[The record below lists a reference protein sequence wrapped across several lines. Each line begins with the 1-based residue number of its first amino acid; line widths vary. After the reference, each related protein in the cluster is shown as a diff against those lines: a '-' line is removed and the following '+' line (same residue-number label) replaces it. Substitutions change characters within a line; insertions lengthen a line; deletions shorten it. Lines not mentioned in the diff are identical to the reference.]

1 MHKKSY
7 YIINIITLYRLIMAP
22 VLLFIIFSGNINLFK
37 WLLPVSFF
45 TDLIDGYLARK
56 FRVTSTWGAKL
67 DSIADDVNILVAVIA
82 LFVFKYEFII
92 QEKASIIVLLVLFA
106 VQTALALIRYKK
118 ISSFHTYLA
127 KCAAM
132 LQGLFFILVFLFPE
146 PVNIL
151 FYTMVAVTAIE
162 LIEEIILVLLL
173 PVWKANVKGLYWILK
188 EKTNSGSD

>member
-1 MHKKSY
+1 MHKNSY

-22 VLLFIIFSGNINLFK
+22 VLFLVIFTGNINLFK
-37 WLLPVSFF
+37 WLLPLSFF

-92 QEKASIIVLLVLFA
+92 QEKTAIILLVVLFV
-106 VQTALALIRYKK
+106 VQTTFALIRYKK

-127 KCAAM
+127 KSAAL
-132 LQGLFFILVFLFPE
+132 LQGLFFILVFLIPE
-146 PVNIL
+146 PVYFL
-151 FYTMVAVTAIE
+151 FYAMVVVTAIE
-162 LIEEIILVLLL
+162 LTEEIILVLLL
-173 PVWKANVKGLYWILK
+173 PVWKANVKGLYWVLK
-188 EKTNSGSD
+188 EKAKNK

>member
-1 MHKKSY
+1 MRKKSY

-22 VLLFIIFSGNINLFK
+22 VLLFIIFTGNLNLFK
-37 WLLPVSFF
+37 WLLPLSFF

-82 LFVFKYEFII
+82 LFVFKFEFII

-132 LQGLFFILVFLFPE
+132 LQGVFLILVFLIPG
-146 PVNIL
+146 PVYFL
-151 FYTMVAVTAIE
+151 FYAMVIVTAIE
-162 LIEEIILVLLL
+162 LSEEIILVLLL
-173 PVWKANVKGLYWILK
+173 PKWQANVKGIYWVLQK
-188 EKTNSGSD
+188 KTNPV